1 MGGFF
6 QEQEQKQNPWGKENS
21 WEVASKPTAATAP
34 LAERVGFIR
43 KVYGLFFAGILFA
56 MVGVGIG
63 FSFPSIMLAIIEH
76 RWISLFVLIG
86 AVIGTQAV
94 RLVKG
99 INLLALFG
107 FTTLMGIF
115 LSPLLAILAINNPES
130 IVQSGVLTLGIF
142 GGLTVYAFVSKKDF
156 SFMKGMLTVGLTVV
170 VLSVVLNLL
179 IASSAFSFGI
189 AVASLLLFSGYVL
202 YDTQQIL
209 HRYPTNEYVAGA
221 LDLFLDVYN
230 IFVALLR
237 ILNAGKN

>member
-6 QEQEQKQNPWGKENS
+6 QEQDQKQNSWGENN

-76 RWISLFVLIG
+76 RWISFFILIG

-107 FTTLMGIF
+107 FTTLMGLL
-115 LSPLLAILAINNPES
+115 LSPLLAVLAINNPKS

-170 VLSVVLNLL
+170 VLSVILNFF

-230 IFVALLR
+230 IFLALLR
-237 ILNAGKN
+237 ILNAGRN

>member
-6 QEQEQKQNPWGKENS
+6 QEQDQKQNSWGGANN

-63 FSFPSIMLAIIEH
+63 FSFPPIMIAIIEH

-115 LSPLLAILAINNPES
+115 LSPLLAILAINNPAS

-170 VLSVVLNLL
+170 VLSVVLNIFL
-179 IASSAFSFGI
+179 ASSAFSFGI

-237 ILNAGKN
+237 ILNAGRN

>member
-6 QEQEQKQNPWGKENS
+6 QEQDQKQNSWGGANN
-21 WEVASKPTAATAP
+21 WELASKPTAATAP

-43 KVYGLFFAGILFA
+43 KVYGLFFVGILFA

-107 FTTLMGIF
+107 FTTLMGLL
-115 LSPLLAILAINNPES
+115 LSPLLAVLAINNPKS

-170 VLSVVLNLL
+170 VLSVILNLF

-202 YDTQQIL
+202 YDTQQII

-230 IFVALLR
+230 IFLALLR
-237 ILNAGKN
+237 ILNAGRN